1 MDHGTHPGGTPPPP
15 PPNGHRLDRLD
26 NRLTRQLAKLEAQVD
41 KMRDDVTQLQLTMK
55 GLETDSSK
63 TGKQK
68 RERERTLLSWWQL
81 VVGAV
86 LASVLYGIARTLTT

>member
-1 MDHGTHPGGTPPPP
+1 
-15 PPNGHRLDRLD
+15 
-26 NRLTRQLAKLEAQVD
+26 
-41 KMRDDVTQLQLTMK
+41 MRDDVTQLQLTMK